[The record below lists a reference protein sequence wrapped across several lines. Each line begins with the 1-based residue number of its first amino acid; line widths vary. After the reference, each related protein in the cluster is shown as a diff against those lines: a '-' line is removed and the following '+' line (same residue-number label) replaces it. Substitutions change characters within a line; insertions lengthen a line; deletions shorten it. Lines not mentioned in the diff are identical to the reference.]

1 MLSQLSYAPAL
12 CCTPLTTSDVL
23 HCTLYPGICQGV
35 QRTFFNFFRDTQDLA
50 ADIVKNL
57 VHCKNA
63 SANDL
68 GFPRHTRPGRMCA
81 PRTALWHK
89 PRRAGSTPESCPAP
103 TTLPHRQSK
112 AADRASAARFMLI
125 RVRLRRHGCRRR
137 HPSGRRRSRRP
148 TGRRQSRRWGG
159 CRRAGARQSRC

>member
-1 MLSQLSYAPAL
+1 MLPRSVARRLPQATCYIVHY
-12 CCTPLTTSDVL
+12 TRGFVK
-23 HCTLYPGICQGV
+23 GV
-35 QRTFFNFFRDTQDLA
+35 RRTFFNFFRDTQDLA